1 MILDKSDPNFEF
13 SDDYFQ
19 YKLDTKSFDKED
31 FWEFI
36 DAFKYETEYGE
47 KRRWSRSAITYC
59 EFRGKFYVCEWDQGL
74 TECQED
80 EWYGDQPYEVIPGE
94 KTVVIRTWE
103 RV

>member
-1 MILDKSDPNFEF
+1 MILDKF

-47 KRRWSRSAITYC
+47 PRRWYRRAITYC
-59 EFRGKFYVCEWDQGL
+59 KFNGKYYACEWDQGL
-74 TECQED
+74 TECQEN
-80 EWYGDQPYEVIPGE
+80 EWYGEQPYEVIPGE
-94 KTVVIRTWE
+94 KTVIMRTWE

>member
-1 MILDKSDPNFEF
+1 MDIEKF
-13 SDDYFQ
+13 SDEYFQ

-59 EFRGKFYVCEWDQGL
+59 KFRDKFYACEWDQGL
-74 TECQED
+74 IEMQED
-80 EWYGDQPYEVIPGE
+80 EWYGDQPYEVIPVKYY
-94 KTVVIRTWE
+94 KTILAIDWQKKE
-103 RV
+103 G